1 MPPKGPAKSCRFV
14 SVCMSFKWIPDVKGL
29 IQTMHKMPKFHLI
42 SWYGNFVERN
52 SFRGA
57 SRDLPKTLPK
67 LCLSTKFPY
76 QGIKW
81 HFGNLSSE
89 TYLFLETSECI
100 LCPFA
105 HRCIG
110 MIEPS
115 WWRFDFV
122 YTDIKINLSVDFEEL
137 TATWMCHLQWLRH
150 SQN

>member
-1 MPPKGPAKSCRFV
+1 
-14 SVCMSFKWIPDVKGL
+14 MSFMWTPGVKGL

-42 SWYGNFVERN
+42 SWYGNFVERH
-52 SFRGA
+52 SFHGA
-57 SRDLPKTLPK
+57 SRDLPKTLRK
-67 LCLSTKFPY
+67 LCLSTKLPY

-81 HFGNLSSE
+81 HFGNLNSE

-110 MIEPS
+110 MTEPS